1 MPGASA
7 RHTVAGRSLAEKG
20 VPVQILA
27 LVGSPRKGGNTDLL
41 VDELLSA
48 AEANGHSARKVRLAE
63 LSIGPCRDCRAC
75 KRREDHSCAVD
86 DDMVG
91 LSAELEKADVIVFGT
106 PIYWYGPSAQMKPM
120 IDRLRAFSGTG
131 KLRGKTGVLVLPSQ
145 EGPAC
150 CGPTIDMFALIFS
163 FLGMRD
169 GGSVLATA
177 YDKGEVLDRPEDL
190 AAARRLGQML

>member
-1 MPGASA
+1 M
-7 RHTVAGRSLAEKG
+7 
-20 VPVQILA
+20 VQILA

-41 VDELLSA
+41 VDDLLCA
-48 AEANGHSARKVRLAE
+48 AQANGHSVDKVRLAE
-63 LSIGPCRDCRAC
+63 LTIGPCRDCRAC
-75 KRREDHSCAVD
+75 KRRADHSCAVD

-91 LSAELEKADVIVFGT
+91 LYAQLEQADVIVFGT
-106 PIYWYGPSAQMKPM
+106 PIYWYGPSAQMKPA

-150 CGPTIDMFALIFS
+150 CGPTIDMFSLIFS
-163 FLGMRD
+163 FLEMRD

-177 YDKGEVLDRPEDL
+177 YDKGEVRDRPEDL
-190 AAARRLGQML
+190 AQARQLGASL